1 MFTAYK
7 TINRT
12 SKNQQKLVKYAT
24 FTMHVDSWSRAAFSF
39 SFYSWRSTFYPA
51 EASAVLMILYSKEND
66 LYRIDLG
73 DRRLLVH
80 ETDRHLAFMQIL
92 KETLL
97 TNQRALL
104 RTHPAAATGL
114 KFHIPR
120 FVPIIFRGHLW
131 KLPRSSETN
140 MGPPT
145 FCNGKSLKIDQ
156 GFPNNQLGKN

>member
-1 MFTAYK
+1 MC
-7 TINRT
+7 
-12 SKNQQKLVKYAT
+12 
-24 FTMHVDSWSRAAFSF
+24 
-39 SFYSWRSTFYPA
+39 
-51 EASAVLMILYSKEND
+51 
-66 LYRIDLG
+66 IDLG

-120 FVPIIFRGHLW
+120 FVPIIFRGHL
-131 KLPRSSETN
+131 
-140 MGPPT
+140 
-145 FCNGKSLKIDQ
+145 
-156 GFPNNQLGKN
+156 